1 MDSTTLM
8 STDKK
13 LADKVALIT
22 GTSKGLGKAMAL
34 AFADAG
40 ARLALASRDTE
51 LLAQVQAECRSR
63 GAEAEVF
70 PVDVT
75 SEAQVEQLRQAV
87 LARFGKVTILVNNA
101 GINIRRPITEF
112 TLGEW
117 HQIIDTNLTSVFLM
131 CRAFVPHL
139 ELGCGRIINLA
150 SMMAHVSIAHRV
162 PYSASK
168 FGILGLTKSL
178 ALELAAQGITV
189 NAISPGP
196 CATEINAPI
205 LNNPELLAKFTAQL
219 PVGRFGKPEE
229 VAALAVFLASGDSGF
244 ITGTDVVIDGG
255 WIAQ

>member
-1 MDSTTLM
+1 M

-13 LADKVALIT
+13 LSGKTALIT
-22 GTSKGLGKAMAL
+22 GASKGLGKAMAL

-51 LLAQVQAECRSR
+51 LLAAVQAECRAR
-63 GAEAEVF
+63 GAEAEIYK
-70 PVDVT
+70 VDVT
-75 SEAQVEQLRQAV
+75 SEEQVEQLRRDV
-87 LARFGKVTILVNNA
+87 LARFGKLTILVNNA
-101 GINIRRPITEF
+101 GINIRRPVTEF
-112 TLGEW
+112 TLAEW
-117 HQIIDTNLTSVFLM
+117 HQILDTNLTSVFLM

-139 ELGCGRIINLA
+139 ETGCGRILNLA

-178 ALELAAQGITV
+178 ALEVAAQGITV

-196 CATEINAPI
+196 CATEINTPI

>member
-1 MDSTTLM
+1 M
-8 STDKK
+8 STDRK
-13 LADKVALIT
+13 LSGKTALIT
-22 GTSKGLGKAMAL
+22 GASKGLGKAMAL

-40 ARLALASRDTE
+40 ARLALASRDTQ
-51 LLAQVQAECRSR
+51 LLAAVQAECRAR
-63 GAEAEVF
+63 GAEAEF
-70 PVDVT
+70 HQVDVT
-75 SEAQVEQLRQAV
+75 SEEQVDQLRRDV
-87 LARFGKVTILVNNA
+87 LARFGKLTILVNNA
-101 GINIRRPITEF
+101 GINIRRPVTEF
-112 TLGEW
+112 SLAEW
-117 HQIIDTNLTSVFLM
+117 HQILDTNLTSVFLM
-131 CRAFVPHL
+131 CRAFVPHM
-139 ELGCGRIINLA
+139 ETGCGRIINLA

-178 ALELAAQGITV
+178 ALEVAAQGITV

-196 CATEINAPI
+196 CATEINTPI

-229 VAALAVFLASGDSGF
+229 IAALAVFLASGDSGF

>member
-1 MDSTTLM
+1 M
-8 STDKK
+8 SNDKK
-13 LADKVALIT
+13 LSGKTALIT
-22 GTSKGLGKAMAL
+22 GASKGLGKAMAL

-51 LLAQVQAECRSR
+51 LLAAVQAECRAR
-63 GAEAEVF
+63 GAEAEIHQ
-70 PVDVT
+70 VDVT
-75 SEAQVEQLRQAV
+75 SEEQVEQLRRDV
-87 LARFGKVTILVNNA
+87 LARFGKLTVLVNNA

-112 TLGEW
+112 TLAEW
-117 HQIIDTNLTSVFLM
+117 HQILDTNLTSVFLM

-139 ELGCGRIINLA
+139 ETGCGRIINLA

-196 CATEINAPI
+196 CATEINTPI

-229 VAALAVFLASGDSGF
+229 IAALAVFLASGDSGF

>member
-1 MDSTTLM
+1 M

-13 LADKVALIT
+13 LSGKTALIT
-22 GTSKGLGKAMAL
+22 GASKGLGKAMAL
-34 AFADAG
+34 AFAEAG

-51 LLAQVQAECRSR
+51 LLTAVQAECRVR
-63 GAEAEVF
+63 GAEAEIYQ
-70 PVDVT
+70 VDVT
-75 SEAQVEQLRQAV
+75 SEEQVEQLRRAV
-87 LARFGKVTILVNNA
+87 LERFGNLTILVNNA
-101 GINIRRPITEF
+101 GINIRRPVTEF
-112 TLGEW
+112 TLAEW
-117 HQIIDTNLTSVFLM
+117 HQILDTNLTSVFLM

-139 ELGCGRIINLA
+139 ETGCGRIINLA

-178 ALELAAQGITV
+178 ALEVAAQGITV